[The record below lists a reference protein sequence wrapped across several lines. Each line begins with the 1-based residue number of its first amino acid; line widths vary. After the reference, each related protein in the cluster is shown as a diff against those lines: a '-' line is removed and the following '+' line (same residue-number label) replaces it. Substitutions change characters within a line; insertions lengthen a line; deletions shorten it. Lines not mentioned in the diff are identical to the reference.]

1 MPDTK
6 FCSYCGAPLINKNI
20 QGVDRL
26 ACGTETCEY
35 VFWDNPLPVLT
46 AIIEH
51 EGNILLA
58 RNKAWPE
65 KMFGLITGF
74 LEKGETPEQGLA
86 REVKEE
92 TGLDTQSIDFVG
104 LYPFLQR
111 NQLLIAYHVVATG
124 TICMGDELAEI
135 KPIAHHK
142 LKPWSFGT
150 GLALQDWLNRKKE
163 SGGGTPGDR
172 DRTA

>member
-1 MPDTK
+1 MPEIK
-6 FCSYCGAPLINKNI
+6 YCSYCGAPLATKNI
-20 QGVDRL
+20 QGIDRL
-26 ACGTETCEY
+26 ACSADSCEY

-74 LEKGETPEQGLA
+74 LEKGETPEQGVA

-92 TGLDTQSIDFVG
+92 TGLDSQAVEFVG
-104 LYPFLQR
+104 IYPFLPR
-111 NQLLIAYHVVATG
+111 NQLLIAYHIKATG
-124 TICMGDELAEI
+124 SITMGEELSEI
-135 KPIAHHK
+135 KAIPPPKI
-142 LKPWSFGT
+142 KPWSFGT
-150 GLALQDWLNRKKE
+150 GLALQDWLEKQKLAE
-163 SGGGTPGDR
+163 Q
-172 DRTA
+172 